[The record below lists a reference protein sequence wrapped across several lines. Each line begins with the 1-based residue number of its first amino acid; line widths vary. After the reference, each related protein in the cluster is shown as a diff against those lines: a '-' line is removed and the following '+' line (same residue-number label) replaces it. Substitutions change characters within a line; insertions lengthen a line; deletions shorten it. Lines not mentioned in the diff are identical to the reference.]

1 MFVTFI
7 TISISS
13 LFKSC
18 IFHHFTNPIIFHHFL
33 IIFHHSRAYILD
45 LCIQEFFTIDLTKFF
60 KRDAFHSS
68 FPYYVRVNVRFY
80 LTAYMYV
87 HHSVVKSKI
96 YYHRKNISSIHLFT
110 DFISKNVAFTKF
122 LPKMGES
129 KFSKLPH
136 CDRVIPKLHTVYTN
150 VHICVHCV

>member
-87 HHSVVKSKI
+87 HRTYITLPVWKFEYFSPTIFFFLQKFRQSNK
-96 YYHRKNISSIHLFT
+96 
-110 DFISKNVAFTKF
+110 KF
-122 LPKMGES
+122 L
-129 KFSKLPH
+129 KLG
-136 CDRVIPKLHTVYTN
+136 
-150 VHICVHCV
+150 